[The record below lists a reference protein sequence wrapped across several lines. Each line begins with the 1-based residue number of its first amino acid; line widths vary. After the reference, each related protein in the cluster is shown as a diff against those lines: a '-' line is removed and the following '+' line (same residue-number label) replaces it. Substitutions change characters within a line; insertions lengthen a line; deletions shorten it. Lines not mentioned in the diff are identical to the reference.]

1 MTARTRAVEEAMRT
15 TRHARS
21 TIPAW
26 ARGTLLFVY
35 GTLRPEAD
43 TRMSTWLAAR
53 AEHLGPATTPGRLYD
68 LGSYPGFVDARLPD
82 EVVRGDLYRLRSP
95 AAWRELDDYENDGAS
110 GDAAPYVCVR
120 RIVNLDTRE
129 RVDACLYLY
138 REPLHGSRRIVSG
151 DWLERIERKLM
162 LEARSETR

>member
-1 MTARTRAVEEAMRT
+1 MRT
-15 TRHARS
+15 TRHGRH
-21 TIPAW
+21 TIPTW

-35 GTLRPEAD
+35 GTLRREAD
-43 TRMSTWLAAR
+43 TRMSAWLAAR

-68 LGSYPGFVDARLPD
+68 LGSYPGFVDARLPH
-82 EVVRGDLYRLRSP
+82 EVVRGDLVRLRSP

-120 RIVNLDTRE
+120 RIVDLHTGE

-138 REPLHGSRRIVSG
+138 RGPLRGARRITSG
-151 DWLERIERKLM
+151 DWLERRD
-162 LEARSETR
+162 RD